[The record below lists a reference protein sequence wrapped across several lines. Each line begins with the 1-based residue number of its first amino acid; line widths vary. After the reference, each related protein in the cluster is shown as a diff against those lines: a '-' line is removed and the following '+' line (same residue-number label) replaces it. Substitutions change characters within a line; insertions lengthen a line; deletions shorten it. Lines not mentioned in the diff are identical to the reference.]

1 MKKILIGFLLS
12 SSLSFLV
19 AENLDFRGMNA
30 SDAKGSTQN
39 IHIFDS
45 VLTFPY
51 PDWFKTGLVGDIYK
65 KQDGPTFIY
74 EQVPINENLSDWQ
87 EMFAVSAINNDSPKY
102 NIAAFIDMT
111 FKRYEKYCGV
121 KDFVAEPIMQKN
133 NDEMYIIFCSDTN
146 NSINTT
152 ESDTSY
158 GEVAIFRFIKHH
170 DTYIKIYQEW
180 KVPTFDLNSANGVT
194 GIDSKTI
201 DTAINEILEDTYISS
216 HDIMK

>member
-1 MKKILIGFLLS
+1 MKKILIGLLLS
-12 SSLSFLV
+12 SSFSSLI
-19 AENLDFRGMNA
+19 AENLDFRGMTA
-30 SDAKGSTQN
+30 SDAKGTIQN

-74 EQVPINENLSDWQ
+74 EQVPVNETLNNWQ
-87 EMFAVSAINNDSPKY
+87 EMFAVSAIKHDSPKF
-102 NIAAFIDMT
+102 NMAAFIDTT
-111 FKRYEKYCGV
+111 FKPYEESCGTE
-121 KDFVAEPIMQKN
+121 DFVAEPLMQKTD
-133 NDEMYIIFCSDTN
+133 DEMYIIFCSDTN
-146 NSINTT
+146 NSVNTT

-180 KVPTFDLNSANGVT
+180 KIPAFDLNSPNGIT